1 MSEEKKPAEA
11 EAKPAGPKA
20 SKLPMLLLLV
30 NFLAI
35 AGAMYMLVYVKFLY
49 KRPSIT
55 EETERARLAAQAAAT
70 PKAPLESGLVNFEA
84 VTVNL
89 APSEGRPHFAT
100 IGFALEI
107 RDKTRQGD
115 VETVRALI
123 MDKFLSLVG
132 RKQAFELNN
141 VQGRFILRTELTD
154 AANKA
159 IFENAGRI
167 KAAPAPQAAAAGGEH
182 GGGEGGGEHGG
193 GEGGGEHGGGHGEG
207 GGHGAAAESQEPKPP
222 IKDLVTN
229 VFFNQF
235 VVQ

>member
-1 MSEEKKPAEA
+1 MSDEKPAEA
-11 EAKPAGPKA
+11 ANPAAPKG
-20 SKLPMLLLLV
+20 SKLPMILLLV

-35 AGAMYMLVYVKFLY
+35 AGALSMLVYVKFLF
-49 KRPSIT
+49 KRPAIT
-55 EETERARLAAQAAAT
+55 EASERARLAALAAAS
-70 PKAPLESGLVNFEA
+70 PRPALESSLVNFDA
-84 VTVNL
+84 VTVNI

-107 RDKTRQGD
+107 RDKTRETD

-123 MDKFLSLVG
+123 MDKFLGLVG
-132 RKQAFELNN
+132 RKHAYELSN

-167 KAAPAPQAAAAGGEH
+167 KAPPAVQAPAAGGEHGGEGGEH
-182 GGGEGGGEHGG
+182 GGGEGGGEGG
-193 GEGGGEHGGGHGEG
+193 SEHGGGHG
-207 GGHGAAAESQEPKPP
+207 AEPHEPKPP

-229 VFFNQF
+229 VYFNQF
-235 VVQ
+235 IVQ

>member
-11 EAKPAGPKA
+11 KPAGPKP
-20 SKLPMLLLLV
+20 SKLPMILLLV

-55 EETERARLAAQAAAT
+55 EETERARLAALAAK
-70 PKAPLESGLVNFEA
+70 PQAPLEPGLVNFDA
-84 VTVNL
+84 VTVNI
-89 APSEGRPHFAT
+89 APSDGRPHFAT
-100 IGFALEI
+100 ISFALEI

-123 MDKFLSLVG
+123 MDKFLGLVG
-132 RKQAFELNN
+132 RKQAHELNN

-167 KAAPAPQAAAAGGEH
+167 KAAPAPQAAA
-182 GGGEGGGEHGG
+182 EGGGEHGG
-193 GEGGGEHGGGHGEG
+193 GEHGGGEGHGEG
-207 GGHGAAAESQEPKPP
+207 GGHGGGEHSGGGAAHEEAKPP
-222 IKDLVTN
+222 IRDLVTN

-235 VVQ
+235 MVQ